1 MKTER
6 NGADQF
12 KKRNKEDY
20 DLDLRLVK
28 FAAKII
34 AIANSLPKSSAG
46 SHISG
51 QLERSG
57 TSPALHYGE
66 AQAAESP
73 KDFIHKLKV
82 SLKELRET
90 FNCLRLIS
98 ELNWLSEVDQLK
110 EALIENDELIAIFIT
125 SIKTARRNSGKN
137 F

>member
-1 MKTER
+1 MKAEG
-6 NGADQF
+6 NSEGNF
-12 KKRNKEDY
+12 KKREKKDY
-20 DLDLRLVK
+20 DLDLRLIK

-34 AIANSLPKSSAG
+34 SIAEMLPKSTAG
-46 SHISG
+46 NHISG
-51 QLERSG
+51 QLVRSG

-90 FNCLRLIS
+90 FNCLRLIT
-98 ELNWLSEVDQLK
+98 ELNWLNIEELK
-110 EALIENDELIAIFIT
+110 VLMENDELIAIFVT
-125 SIKTARRNSGKN
+125 SIKTSQGNNGKN